1 MPRTWASG
9 VSQSEE
15 LAREENDLIKTRNEE
30 AARRGASNEK
40 PGKTSPEPSMSASPA
55 SGSSESEQLAKT
67 TFPPSNLTAADVT
80 GSVPPTGSLSSEA
93 PGPPL
98 QLLPPA
104 SPPSD
109 VGSLPGVGH
118 QPSPDALRMLDL
130 LDRQD
135 AETVQERLKALGYF
149 DGIPDGVWG
158 PSSRSALKTFR
169 RTQGLGGNDLW
180 DFATQLALMSAQA
193 AAAASRPLLPGVS
206 GETKFSPRF
215 GALRN
220 PLNCLKRRCLD
231 PKPPSLSGALLW
243 RGRWGLG
250 CGVADR
256 SARIQATEW
265 PTAERDLGRRDR
277 KKAIGGAFLPSQE
290 VRHGR

>member
-180 DFATQLALMSAQA
+180 DSATQLALMSAQA

-220 PLNCLKRRCLD
+220 PLNRNDAVWIQSRLRYLGLYSGEGDGVWGAASRTALQEFKQQNGL
-231 PKPPSLSGALLW
+231 PPNEIWDG
-243 RGRWGLG
+243 
-250 CGVADR
+250 
-256 SARIQATEW
+256 ATE
-265 PTAERDLGRRDR
+265 R
-277 KKAIGGAFLPSQE
+277 KLSAAPLPSQE